1 MTNDDIIDYLKQR
14 GAEVDKKIDEYLTN
28 KDSARYVGSLL
39 GRSGYEYDQKAIYR
53 SVIEPSAYLLG
64 LGGKRWRPVLMLTI
78 IDALGKDSNEY
89 IEFAIIPE
97 VIHNA
102 SLIHDD
108 IEDNSD
114 MRRGAPA
121 VHKKFGLDVATNL
134 GDFMFFFP
142 VVALLDSKKITKD
155 TKIRILDIYQRE
167 MLKLTI
173 GQGTDIAWHSSLVD
187 SAGIS
192 ESMYL
197 QMAYSKTGVLSSM
210 AAKIGAVLGGGNDKI
225 VETLGNFGASIGV
238 AFQLQD
244 DLLNVTESAV
254 ANSKG
259 ATGEDI
265 TEGKV
270 SLLVVY
276 TLAKAERKDSAR
288 LNEILSMHTTDRAI
302 INEAIGI
309 LNRYG
314 AQAYTKTLGEKL
326 ITDAWK
332 KVDVVLED
340 SDAKRK
346 LKGLTEFL
354 IDRSI

>member
-1 MTNDDIIDYLKQR
+1 MSNGDILEYIKHR
-14 GAEVDKKIDEYLTN
+14 GVEVDEKIKEYLTN

-39 GRSGYEYDQKAIYR
+39 GRSGYEYDNRAIYK

-64 LGGKRWRPVLMLTI
+64 LGGKRWRPVLMLTV
-78 IDALGKDSNEY
+78 IDALGKDSNNY

-121 VHKKFGLDVATNL
+121 VHKKFGLDIATNL
-134 GDFMFFFP
+134 GDFMFYFP
-142 VVALLDSKKITKD
+142 VVALLDSNKITKD
-155 TKIRILDIYQRE
+155 EKMRMLEVYQRE

-173 GQGTDIAWHSSLVD
+173 GQGTDIAWHASLVD
-187 SAGIS
+187 SAEIT

-210 AAKIGAVLGGGNDKI
+210 AAKLGAVLGGGDDKL
-225 VETLGNFGASIGV
+225 VDALGNFGASIGV

-254 ANSKG
+254 ASSKG

-265 TEGKV
+265 TEGKI

-276 TLAKAERKDSAR
+276 TLAKADEKDKRR
-288 LNEILSMHTTDRAI
+288 LNEILAMHTTDRKLI
-302 INEAIGI
+302 DEAIAI
-309 LNRYG
+309 LNKYG
-314 AQAYTKTLGEKL
+314 AQEYTKALGEKL
-326 ITDAWK
+326 IKSAWERAS
-332 KVDVVLED
+332 VLLKD
-340 SDAKRK
+340 SAAKDK
-346 LKGLTEFL
+346 LKGLAEFL